1 MHHRV
6 QFTQEVDCR
15 QVFPATELVG
25 KPLAG
30 LARIIKVQ
38 HRCHG
43 IDAQA
48 VEVKFGK
55 PPVRRRKQEAADLVP
70 AKVEDVG
77 TPVSVQPE
85 PRILV
90 FIECRAVVTGERPV
104 ILGKVCRHP
113 VEQYTQPCTVTGVN
127 EGAQFVRRSVA

>member
-6 QFTQEVDCR
+6 QLTQKVDCR
-15 QVFPATELVG
+15 QVFPATVFIGE
-25 KPLAG
+25 PLAG

-43 IDAQA
+43 VDAQA
-48 VEVKFGK
+48 VEVKFRK

-70 AKVEDVG
+70 AKVKDVG

-85 PRILV
+85 ARILV

-104 ILGKVCRHP
+104 ILREVCRHP
-113 VEQYTQPCTVTGVN
+113 VEQHTQPGLMTGVD
-127 EGAQFVRRSVA
+127 EGAQLVRRAVA